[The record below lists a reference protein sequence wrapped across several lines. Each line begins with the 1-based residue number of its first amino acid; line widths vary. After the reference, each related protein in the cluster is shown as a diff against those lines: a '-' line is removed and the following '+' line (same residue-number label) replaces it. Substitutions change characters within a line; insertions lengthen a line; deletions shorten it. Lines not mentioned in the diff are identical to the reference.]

1 MWKCGQGDKGYIT
14 STQLFIHF
22 CVYII
27 NGFVNNSINLNE
39 IMLLFNTIK
48 PNQPIPISHFYGK
61 INFHIMVTEL
71 DKFLNLLKKFTKC
84 KNVKKTL
91 CTNIIKFAET

>member
-39 IMLLFNTIK
+39 IMLLFNTI
-48 PNQPIPISHFYGK
+48 NQTNLYLYLIFTEKLIFTSWLQNL
-61 INFHIMVTEL
+61 INF
-71 DKFLNLLKKFTKC
+71 
-84 KNVKKTL
+84 
-91 CTNIIKFAET
+91 